1 MWQALRGVRSLF
13 FKPLS
18 DSSTDRYGDSI
29 TCLFGGNATCWGL
42 NIVGQLGYGDKVERT
57 KPTTPPIDFGTGRI
71 ALFMSV
77 GNSHTCVVLDDYT
90 LKCWGGNTAGELGN
104 GSTSVSA
111 STAPPTTVIEL
122 GTGRTAKSVAVGT
135 KRTCAILDDNS
146 VKCWGLNDK
155 GYLGYGDTMPRN
167 QPSSASVNLGV
178 GLSAKTIAA
187 EGNHTCVIL
196 NNGGVKCW
204 GFNDFGQ
211 LGDGTTTDRDAPPA
225 TSIDLGSGRTAK
237 SIAVGPAHVCAV
249 LDDDTLKCW
258 GNNGGG
264 RLGYGDTTNRNKP
277 DANAIDLGTG
287 RTAQAVSV
295 GSSHTCAILDNGSVK
310 CWGGNIDGQLGY
322 GDIMQR
328 DKPASYAL
336 DLGVSRTALSISS
349 AANNNCVVLDNHT
362 IKCWGYNNFGQ
373 LGYGD
378 KTKRNKPDKLPI
390 ELP

>member
-1 MWQALRGVRSLF
+1 M
-13 FKPLS
+13 
-18 DSSTDRYGDSI
+18 
-29 TCLFGGNATCWGL
+29 
-42 NIVGQLGYGDKVERT
+42 
-57 KPTTPPIDFGTGRI
+57 
-71 ALFMSV
+71 
-77 GNSHTCVVLDDYT
+77 
-90 LKCWGGNTAGELGN
+90 
-104 GSTSVSA
+104 
-111 STAPPTTVIEL
+111 
-122 GTGRTAKSVAVGT
+122 
-135 KRTCAILDDNS
+135 
-146 VKCWGLNDK
+146 
-155 GYLGYGDTMPRN
+155 
-167 QPSSASVNLGV
+167 NLGV

-187 EGNHTCVIL
+187 RVIALCVIL

-287 RTAQAVSV
+287 RTAQAV
-295 GSSHTCAILDNGSVK
+295 ALDAANLRDLGQRQREMS
-310 CWGGNIDGQLGY
+310 GGNIDGQLGY

-349 AANNNCVVLDNHT
+349 AANNKCVVLDNHT

-378 KTKRNKPDKLPI
+378 ETKRNKPDNNPIVLP
-390 ELP
+390 

>member
-1 MWQALRGVRSLF
+1 MGLQV
-13 FKPLS
+13 
-18 DSSTDRYGDSI
+18 
-29 TCLFGGNATCWGL
+29 TCLFGGNATCWGF
-42 NIVGQLGYGDKVERT
+42 NAVGQLGYGDTTVRK
-57 KPTTPPIDFGTGRI
+57 KPDSVPIHFGTGRI
-71 ALFMSV
+71 AVSMSV

-90 LKCWGGNTAGELGN
+90 LKCWGNNSAGELGN
-104 GSTSVSA
+104 GSTSPFS
-111 STAPPTTVIEL
+111 SNAPPTTAIDL
-122 GTGRTAKSVAVGT
+122 GTGRTAKSVAVGG
-135 KRTCAILDDNS
+135 KHTCAILDDNS

-167 QPSSASVNLGV
+167 QPSSASVNLGS
-178 GLSAKTIAA
+178 GLSAKSIVA
-187 EGNHTCVIL
+187 NSDHTCVIL

-204 GFNDFGQ
+204 GDNTYGQ
-211 LGDGTTTDRDAPPA
+211 LGDGTTTTNRDAPPA

-237 SIAVGPAHVCAV
+237 SIAVGSAHVCAV
-249 LDDDTLKCW
+249 LDNDTLKCW

-310 CWGGNIDGQLGY
+310 CWGNNADGQLGY

-328 DKPASYAL
+328 DKPASYPL
-336 DLGVSRTALSISS
+336 DLGLSRTALSVSS

-362 IKCWGYNNFGQ
+362 IKCWGYNTFGQ

-378 KTKRNKPDKLPI
+378 TTKRDKPDKLPI